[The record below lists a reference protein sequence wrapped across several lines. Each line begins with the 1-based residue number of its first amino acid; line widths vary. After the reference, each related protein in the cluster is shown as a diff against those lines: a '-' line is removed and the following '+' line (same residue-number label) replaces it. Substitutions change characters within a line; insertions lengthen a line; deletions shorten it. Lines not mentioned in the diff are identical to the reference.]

1 MLAYSKKE
9 NQCLGEWQIANFTY
23 RPFFL
28 LRRAGICSVDIEH
41 IQHIDLVFLLLAF
54 NILHLQAELDGS
66 TGNVLHRVYASSN
79 LNAFLQENSRSIT
92 AWKVSKY
99 GVISGPYFPAFG
111 LSTERYSV
119 SGIQSECGNT
129 RNNSVFGH
137 VRHVS
142 ITWAL
147 PLVRLIQLKF
157 LLCRGFCYVNR
168 LRLFILILSY
178 CCTLKL

>member
-1 MLAYSKKE
+1 MLSAFFIFRCFTSKSKPLQYIFAVWGFAE
-9 NQCLGEWQIANFTY
+9 KHSINFLKQT
-23 RPFFL
+23 FQEK
-28 LRRAGICSVDIEH
+28 ATEIIH
-41 IQHIDLVFLLLAF
+41 W
-54 NILHLQAELDGS
+54 LHLKRYS
-66 TGNVLHRVYASSN
+66 WFV
-79 LNAFLQENSRSIT
+79 T
-92 AWKVSKY
+92 AWKVAKY
-99 GVISGPYFPAFG
+99 RVISGPYFPAFG
-111 LSTERYSV
+111 LNTERYSI

-142 ITWAL
+142 IKWAL